1 MEQKKRC
8 KFSHTNALDA
18 AYLIPN
24 IYFILSVSTMY
35 TILASSIQKLKKQ
48 AIFEIDKWRSECS
61 LVKNLSTLYG

>member
-8 KFSHTNALDA
+8 KFSHINALDA

-35 TILASSIQKLKKQ
+35 TILASSIQKLKNQ
-48 AIFEIDKWRSECS
+48 AIFEIDK
-61 LVKNLSTLYG
+61 